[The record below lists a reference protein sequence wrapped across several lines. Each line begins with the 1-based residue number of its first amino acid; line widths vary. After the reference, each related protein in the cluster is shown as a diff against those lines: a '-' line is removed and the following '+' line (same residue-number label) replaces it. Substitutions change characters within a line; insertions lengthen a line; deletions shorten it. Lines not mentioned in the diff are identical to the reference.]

1 MSVLR
6 NLRDVYR
13 VNSSCEGTRYKNIY
27 GGELLLN
34 LKNIYEGKFQKS
46 YEELS
51 RVENYC
57 DTIKRPIEES
67 FEKVMKSVK
76 KLEKS

>member
-1 MSVLR
+1 MR
-6 NLRDVYR
+6 
-13 VNSSCEGTRYKNIY
+13 RYKVQKY
-27 GGELLLN
+27 LRRRAVV
-34 LKNIYEGKFQKS
+34 KYFYEGKFQKS